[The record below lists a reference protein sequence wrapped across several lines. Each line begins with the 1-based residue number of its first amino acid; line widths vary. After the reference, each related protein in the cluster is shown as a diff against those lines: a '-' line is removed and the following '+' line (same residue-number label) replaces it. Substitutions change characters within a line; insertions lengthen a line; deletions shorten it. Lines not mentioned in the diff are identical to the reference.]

1 MDSVNNAMQSAE
13 GDNSNLKHSIK
24 REVITELLDP
34 PGMTSSL
41 LSQEIQCERMWK
53 YNVYQC
59 GNTMYTNLE
68 IQCIRLWKYSV
79 YKCGNTMYQYGN
91 TMYSNVGKNCMKNVE
106 IQFVRTFKQKALCQP
121 LRLFP

>member
-1 MDSVNNAMQSAE
+1 MQSAE

-53 YNVYQC
+53 YHVYSLV
-59 GNTMYTNLE
+59 NLVVAKSE
-68 IQCIRLWKYSV
+68 ELISRTLLGLFKIRLLF
-79 YKCGNTMYQYGN
+79 QDR
-91 TMYSNVGKNCMKNVE
+91 
-106 IQFVRTFKQKALCQP
+106 VRSHNF
-121 LRLFP
+121 RF

>member
-1 MDSVNNAMQSAE
+1 MDSVNNAMQSVA

-79 YKCGNTMYQYGN
+79 YKCGNTMY
-91 TMYSNVGKNCMKNVE
+91 TNVE
-106 IQFVRTFKQKALCQP
+106 IQCIPMWKYNVYKC
-121 LRLFP
+121 